1 MLSIPACAKD
11 TPQPTPE
18 VTNVKDSKSADIARI
33 EKYLNDIT
41 TLTAPFTQEDSDGG
55 KASGTFYLERPGKLR
70 WDYTPPTPILIVA
83 RGSRVAY
90 YDKELDEVS
99 NVSLDDTLAGFLTR
113 ERISFGDK
121 GVKVTSFAKD
131 NGEIRV
137 AIAQNKKED
146 QGTLTMVFSD
156 ANMDLLRMEVLDSIG
171 KNTVVHFSNL
181 VYNAPIQKEL
191 FVLPRT
197 KKKLR

>member
-1 MLSIPACAKD
+1 
-11 TPQPTPE
+11 
-18 VTNVKDSKSADIARI
+18 
-33 EKYLNDIT
+33 
-41 TLTAPFTQEDSDGG
+41 
-55 KASGTFYLERPGKLR
+55 
-70 WDYTPPTPILIVA
+70 
-83 RGSRVAY
+83 
-90 YDKELDEVS
+90 
-99 NVSLDDTLAGFLTR
+99 
-113 ERISFGDK
+113 
-121 GVKVTSFAKD
+121 VKVTSFAKD